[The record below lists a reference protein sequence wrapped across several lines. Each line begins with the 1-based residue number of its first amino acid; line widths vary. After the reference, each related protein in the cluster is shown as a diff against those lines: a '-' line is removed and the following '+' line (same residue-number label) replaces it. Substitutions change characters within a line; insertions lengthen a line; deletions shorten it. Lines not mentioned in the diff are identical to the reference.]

1 MSARSQGE
9 KRLSLA
15 DQRQTPEGEKLNIFE
30 IIPKA
35 GFCL

>member
-1 MSARSQGE
+1 MSTRSEGE
-9 KRLSLA
+9 KDLSFV
-15 DQRQTPEGEKLNIFE
+15 DHNQTPEGENIFE